1 MSTNTAQQLIL
12 QHSTNP
18 VNNPGYETKTDK
30 AWTHAYKPIKKVT
43 SHTMTGSDGLTH
55 ANFEEAFLPLQAD
68 DELRFRQRAVPPNN
82 RHWRLET
89 EADCENWFHTEVVNV
104 VLSAWHAYPAMTQM
118 SHTKP
123 ISEENIAENV
133 DCVFPVRV
141 GNTRRTVAIGEMKRN
156 LLEEDWQDGTIVSA
170 SQKRLSQ
177 ELRGYAYK
185 YRYPQV
191 FCFDGSL
198 LILLQ
203 FRAYRLESLKDEACP
218 VDCWTIPIEGS
229 SCSLRYGLYRLLA
242 QGWRRCQGEFA
253 VPFTVGGFVP
263 CSREFYTGLPIWEI
277 DGRRQRSH
285 PAGYQRAV
293 HHENGALV
301 WTHGANPAEWETGA
315 FW

>member
-1 MSTNTAQQLIL
+1 MSINTAQQLIL

-18 VNNPGYETKTDK
+18 VNNPGYETRTDK
-30 AWTHAYKPIKKVT
+30 AWARAYKPIKKVT
-43 SHTMTGSDGLTH
+43 SHTMAGADGRTY
-55 ANFEEAFLPLQAD
+55 ADFEDAILPLQAD
-68 DELRFRQRAVPPNN
+68 DESRFRQGLCRRIAGIGGSRPKQ
-82 RHWRLET
+82 T
-89 EADCENWFHTEVVNV
+89 
-104 VLSAWHAYPAMTQM
+104 
-118 SHTKP
+118 P

-133 DCVFPVRV
+133 DCVFSVRM

-170 SQKRLSQ
+170 SQKKLSQ

-185 YRYPQV
+185 YRCPQV

-229 SCSLRYGLYRLLA
+229 SCSLWYGLYRLLA

-253 VPFTVGGFVP
+253 SPFTVGGFVP

-277 DGRRQRSH
+277 NGGRQNSH
-285 PAGYQRAV
+285 PTGYQRAV
-293 HHENGALV
+293 HNENGALI
-301 WTHGANPAEWETGA
+301 WTHNVNPTEWETGA